1 MKNNTKLIIET
12 WRRFINEMP
21 EGVDEYGMV
30 EEEEEMMPPEDMPP
44 LEDAQMSEPGY
55 SSKMSKKE
63 MSDALEALY
72 GKLVQ
77 QGFTQEQIM
86 SELDEI
92 AEHYESG
99 EISDEEV
106 IDRAYPDFD
115 SDVDFANDESDF

>member
-12 WRRFINEMP
+12 WRRFISEAP

-30 EEEEEMMPPEDMPP
+30 EEEEDMPPPEDMPP
-44 LEDAQMSEPGY
+44 LEDAQMSEPGF
-55 SSKMSKKE
+55 SSKMSQQE

-72 GKLVQ
+72 GELVE

-86 SELDEI
+86 AELDKI
-92 AEHYESG
+92 AEDYERG

-106 IDRAYPDFD
+106 DDRAYPGFD